1 MTTYLHSYA
10 FVTPIHSIP
19 CITRLIVQVK
29 WWVHLS
35 SMLPCFFFILTHI
48 LRSIFPKQTF
58 SLYFVHLVKNAQ
70 NALFL
75 RSPLWAFQK
84 NFFAS
89 ANYRIL
95 RVKDKWPRL
104 KASEWI
110 WDRREGSRAQP
121 FKEWYSLKE
130 ISPEYSLEGLMLKL
144 KLQYFGHLMW
154 RTDSFEKTLM
164 PGKIEG
170 GRRRRW
176 QRMR

>member
-1 MTTYLHSYA
+1 MSTVRKWKHTLAILQLWKCYSIHLQTRSQCWYFLNNLMTTYLHSYA

-84 NFFAS
+84 NFLPPLTTGFYVSKINGPDSRPLSGSETGGKEAEHS
-89 ANYRIL
+89 H
-95 RVKDKWPRL
+95 L
-104 KASEWI
+104 KSDIA
-110 WDRREGSRAQP
+110 
-121 FKEWYSLKE
+121 
-130 ISPEYSLEGLMLKL
+130 
-144 KLQYFGHLMW
+144 
-154 RTDSFEKTLM
+154 
-164 PGKIEG
+164 
-170 GRRRRW
+170 
-176 QRMR
+176 